1 MATLSSVA
9 RHSIGDLTLYHFKFS
24 SISTADAYAVTNM
37 PGAIGAWTSPWAG
50 TDTTGSMQ
58 VDFTNSDTGVTL
70 SLIPRIDTTTGSV
83 FVLGV
88 G

>member
-24 SISTADAYAVTNM
+24 SIATDDTYAVTNM
-37 PGAIGAWTSPWAG
+37 PGAVGAWCSPWAG
-50 TDTTGSMQ
+50 TSTLGSMS
-58 VDFTNSDTGVTL
+58 VDYTNSSTGVTI
-70 SLIPRIDTTTGSV
+70 SFTPRVDTTTGSV
-83 FVLGV
+83 FVLGL